1 MMQRLIR
8 KRISRRTVL
17 RGAGAALALPWLEA
31 MTPIADAGLST
42 PPLRTA
48 FLYMPNGV
56 CADKWQPSGGAGD
69 HALELSPMLEPFAPV
84 QDRVIALSNRW
95 NEAASHG
102 NDGHYPRVAGWLCG
116 TQITKTAGRDLNCGG
131 VSVDQI
137 IAKHEGLRTALPSIE
152 LGTQAIRTGVDGT
165 TGYARVYANH
175 ISWSSPTTPVAVEI
189 VPQLAFDRLFRT
201 KKSAPVVSGLNP
213 KHQSIYDQLNSDE
226 SSVLDLVMDD
236 AKSLSKIVSGTDR
249 HKIGE
254 YLESVRSIE
263 RRISHIPNEDEIWTN
278 PTDTQFDV
286 DRPGP
291 GIPEH
296 YADHVRMMLDLIT
309 LAFWTDS
316 TRVASFMFNT
326 AISNRNFS
334 FLDGVTA
341 AHHETSHH
349 QNKEDKLKQYQL
361 IGTWHVEQ
369 VSGLLQRM
377 AALSEGESSLLDNTM
392 VMFGS
397 SLRDGNAHQPFDLPI
412 IVAGGQSSGVRGG
425 RHLRA
430 EQRAPLCDLYVTM
443 LRRHGLDVDRF
454 ADSNGPLS
462 LT

>member
-1 MMQRLIR
+1 MNRLIR
-8 KRISRRTVL
+8 KRIARRTLL

-31 MTPIADAGLST
+31 MTPLAEAARDT
-42 PPLRTA
+42 PPKRTA

-56 CADKWQPSGGAGD
+56 RADKWQPSGGAGD
-69 HALELSPMLEPFAPV
+69 HPLELSPMLEPLAPV
-84 QDRVIALSNRW
+84 RDRVIALSNRW

-116 TQITKTAGRDLNCGG
+116 TQITKTAGRDLNSGNT
-131 VSVDQI
+131 SVDQV
-137 IAKHEGLRTALPSIE
+137 IAKRIGTKTKLPSLE
-152 LGTQAIRTGVDGT
+152 LGTQPIRTGVDGT

-201 KKSAPVVSGLNP
+201 TRATPVVSGLNP
-213 KHQSIYDQLNSDE
+213 KHASVVEHLRRDDA
-226 SSVLDLVMDD
+226 SVLDLVMDD
-236 AKSLSKIVSGTDR
+236 AHALRKTVSVADR
-249 HKIGE
+249 HKLGE

-263 RRISHIPNEDEIWTN
+263 RRITAIPDLDERWQN
-278 PTDTQFDV
+278 PHESDFDI

-296 YADHVRMMLDLIT
+296 YADHARMMLDLIT

-326 AISNRNFS
+326 AISQRNFS
-334 FLDGVTA
+334 FLDGVSS
-341 AHHETSHH
+341 AHHEVSHH
-349 QNKEDKLKQYQL
+349 QNDESKLAQYER

-377 AALSEGESSLLDNTM
+377 AALSEGESTLLDNTM

-412 IVAGGQSSGVRGG
+412 VVAGDEIRGG
-425 RHLRA
+425 RHIRA
-430 EQRAPLCDLYVTM
+430 AQRAPLCDLYVTM
-443 LRRHGLDVDRF
+443 LRRHGIQVNRF
-454 ADSNGPLS
+454 ADSNGPLDLS
-462 LT
+462 

>member
-1 MMQRLIR
+1 MNRLIR
-8 KRISRRTVL
+8 KRISRRTLL
-17 RGAGAALALPWLEA
+17 RGTGAALALPLLEA
-31 MTPIADAGLST
+31 MTPIASAGLKE
-42 PPLRTA
+42 PPKRTA

-56 CADKWQPSGGAGD
+56 RADKWQPPGGAGD
-69 HALELSPMLEPFAPV
+69 HPLELSPMLASLAPI

-116 TQITKTAGRDLNCGG
+116 TQITKTAGRDLNSGNT
-131 VSVDQI
+131 SVDQVL
-137 IAKHEGLRTALPSIE
+137 ARHFRTKTKLPSLE
-152 LGTQAIRTGVDGT
+152 LGTQPVRSGVDGT

-201 KKSAPVVSGLNP
+201 TSTAPVVSGLNP
-213 KHQSIYDQLNSDE
+213 RHSAVMEHLRRDDV
-226 SSVLDLVMDD
+226 SVLDLVMDD
-236 AKSLSKIVSGTDR
+236 AKSLRKTVSSSDR
-249 HKIGE
+249 RKIGE
-254 YLESVRSIE
+254 YLESVWSIE
-263 RRISHIPNEDEIWTN
+263 QRITNVPDLDERWEN
-278 PTDTQFDV
+278 PTTAQFDV

-291 GIPEH
+291 GIPKEYAEH
-296 YADHVRMMLDLIT
+296 AKLMLDLIT

-326 AISNRNFS
+326 AISSRNFS
-334 FLDGVTA
+334 FLDGVNG
-341 AHHETSHH
+341 AHHEMSHH
-349 QNKEDKLKQYQL
+349 QNDEAKLKQYER

-377 AALSEGESSLLDNTM
+377 ANLSEGESTLLDNTL

-412 IVAGGQSSGVRGG
+412 LLAGGGVRGG
-425 RHLRA
+425 RHLRS

-443 LRRHGLDVDRF
+443 LNRVGVDAKRF
-454 ADSNGPLS
+454 ADSNGALAIS
-462 LT
+462 